1 MKFTTTFSSQIK
13 ALIPFEK
20 DEYLS
25 LASLE
30 QLADF
35 LPDVNIDKNID
46 LLPIA
51 FNACVANRVNK
62 NGDVINT
69 ETALSIASS
78 FLNKQINLEHNR
90 DRVVGVIL
98 KAGFSEF
105 GTDRPMSMEDVKNF
119 TGPFN
124 ITLGGVVWKIVN
136 PNLANIIEESSDI
149 TSENYQKISASWE
162 LGFDEYNIILLEAG
176 EKNIERAI
184 TISSEEEIDKIK
196 ANLRS
201 FGGTGKLDGKE
212 IFRQVKNNV
221 LALGIGLTENPA
233 ADVKGILSPYKDK
246 DPEINIASNEETFVK
261 NEKNCV
267 KTNSMKLESIKDIS
281 DQNWSTLSAS
291 SVSDFV
297 TEEMRKASE
306 QFASE
311 KTKLEDTLKIANDKT
326 EAVIAENNGLKSEFD
341 KMKAQLDTLI
351 TEKQAQATQELF
363 NQRMA
368 SLEEEFQFDEEVRAE
383 IAKEIKDLN
392 EESFSAYHSKMKKM
406 AKGLTKKQEK
416 LPDFIKDKIEKKEKE
431 APEKTSKASEENV
444 VEEALDR
451 AEASKEILP
460 NTTQASESLSD
471 KYKKAFSIENFEIK
485 L

>member
-1 MKFTTTFSSQIK
+1 
-13 ALIPFEK
+13 
-20 DEYLS
+20 
-25 LASLE
+25 
-30 QLADF
+30 
-35 LPDVNIDKNID
+35 
-46 LLPIA
+46 
-51 FNACVANRVNK
+51 
-62 NGDVINT
+62 
-69 ETALSIASS
+69 
-78 FLNKQINLEHNR
+78 
-90 DRVVGVIL
+90 
-98 KAGFSEF
+98 
-105 GTDRPMSMEDVKNF
+105 
-119 TGPFN
+119 
-124 ITLGGVVWKIVN
+124 
-136 PNLANIIEESSDI
+136 
-149 TSENYQKISASWE
+149 
-162 LGFDEYNIILLEAG
+162 
-176 EKNIERAI
+176 
-184 TISSEEEIDKIK
+184 
-196 ANLRS
+196 
-201 FGGTGKLDGKE
+201 
-212 IFRQVKNNV
+212 
-221 LALGIGLTENPA
+221 
-233 ADVKGILSPYKDK
+233 
-246 DPEINIASNEETFVK
+246 
-261 NEKNCV
+261 
-267 KTNSMKLESIKDIS
+267 MKLESLKDIS

-326 EAVIAENNGLKSEFD
+326 EAIIAENNGLKSEFD

-351 TEKQAQATQELF
+351 AEKQAQATQELF